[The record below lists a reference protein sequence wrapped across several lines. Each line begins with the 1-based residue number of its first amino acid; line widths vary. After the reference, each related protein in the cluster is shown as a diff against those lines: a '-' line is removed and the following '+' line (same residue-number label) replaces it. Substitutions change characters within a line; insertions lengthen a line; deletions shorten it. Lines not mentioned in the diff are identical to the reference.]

1 LLNLIKTKICELFG
15 IKYPILQAPMGPF
28 VTTKLAIA
36 VSEAGGLGTVSH
48 AGILE
53 PKDTVIDS
61 VGKMKQDIHVVKK
74 GTKGNFALNIRVA
87 KLQLMLDAY
96 KLADMVVD
104 QVQNDAEVKKR
115 LKAVITSAGDPTIFT
130 KKFKDVGLKVLHVV
144 PTVRHAK
151 KAEEVGCDA
160 VIASGYEAGGHVSPT
175 PVHTNVLV
183 PAVVDA
189 VKIPVIAAGGFADGR
204 GLASALAMGAQG
216 IQMGTRFINTKECEF
231 HENYKKKIMQAKE
244 TDTEVILGMFGPAR
258 HLLNEYVS
266 EQKALVAKGM
276 SEDKVHSWELPRWPL
291 AEKDGD
297 IDKGIMLCGMCAG
310 RVRDIPT
317 VKELIERVMKE
328 ADQTIDKLSR
338 LKAA

>member
-1 LLNLIKTKICELFG
+1 MQIVIKTGICDLFG

-53 PKDTVIDS
+53 PKDTATDS
-61 VGKMKQDIHVVKK
+61 VSKMKQDIQVVKK

-104 QVQNDAEVKKR
+104 QVHNDSEVKKR

-204 GLASALAMGAQG
+204 GLAAALAMGAQG

-231 HENYKKKIMQAKE
+231 HENYKKKITEAKE

-258 HLLNEYVS
+258 HLINEYVT
-266 EQKALVAKGM
+266 EQKTLVAKGM
-276 SEDKVHSWELPRWPL
+276 SEDKIHSWELPRWPL

-297 IDKGIMLCGMCAG
+297 INKGIMLCGMCAG

-317 VKELIERVMKE
+317 VKELMERIMKE
-328 ADQTIDKLSR
+328 AGETINRLDKL
-338 LKAA
+338 KKD

>member
-1 LLNLIKTKICELFG
+1 MIKTSICDLFG

-28 VTTKLAIA
+28 VTTKLAVA
-36 VSEAGGLGTVSH
+36 VSEAGGLGTISH

-53 PKDTVIDS
+53 EKDTAIDS
-61 VGKMKQDIHVVKK
+61 VSKMKNDIQVLKK
-74 GTKGNFALNIRVA
+74 GTKANFALNIRVA

-104 QVQNDAEVKKR
+104 QVKSDPEVKKR
-115 LKAVITSAGDPTIFT
+115 LKAVITSAGDPSLFT

-189 VKIPVIAAGGFADGR
+189 VKIPVIAAGGFCDGR

-231 HENYKKKIMQAKE
+231 HENYKKKILTAKE

-258 HLLNEYVS
+258 HLVNDYVT
-266 EQKALVAKGM
+266 EQKALVAKGTP
-276 SEDKVHSWELPRWPL
+276 EDSIRSWELPRWPL
-291 AEKDGD
+291 AERDGD
-297 IDKGIMLCGMCAG
+297 INKGIMLCGQCSG
-310 RVRDIPT
+310 RVKDIPT
-317 VKELIERVMKE
+317 VKELLARIMKQAE
-328 ADQTIDKLSR
+328 ETIGRLQKLS
-338 LKAA
+338 AA

>member
-1 LLNLIKTKICELFG
+1 MTIRTGICDLFG

-36 VSEAGGLGTVSH
+36 VSDAGGLGTISH

-53 PKDTVIDS
+53 EKDTAIDS
-61 VGKMKQDIHVVKK
+61 VSKMKNDLQVVKK
-74 GTKGNFALNIRVA
+74 ATKGNFALNIRVA

-104 QVQNDAEVKKR
+104 QVKKDPEVKKR

-151 KAEEVGCDA
+151 KAEEVGCDG

-175 PVHTNVLV
+175 PVHTNILV

-189 VKIPVIAAGGFADGR
+189 VKIPVIAAGGFCDGR
-204 GLASALAMGAQG
+204 GLTSALVMGAQG

-231 HENYKKKIMQAKE
+231 HENYKKKILTSKE

-258 HLLNEYVS
+258 HLINGYVM
-266 EQKALVAKGM
+266 EQKALVAKGT
-276 SEDKVHSWELPRWPL
+276 SEDKIRSWELPRWPL

-297 IDKGIMLCGMCAG
+297 IEKGIMLCGQCSG
-310 RVRDIPT
+310 RVKDIPT
-317 VKELIERVMKE
+317 VKELIERIMKE
-328 ADQTIDKLSR
+328 ADETISR
-338 LKAA
+338 LQKMKGP

>member
-1 LLNLIKTKICELFG
+1 MIKTGICDLFG
-15 IKYPILQAPMGPF
+15 IRYPILQAPMGPF

-36 VSEAGGLGTVSH
+36 VSEAGGLGTISH

-53 PKDTVIDS
+53 PKDTATDS
-61 VGKMKQDIHVVKK
+61 VTKMKQDIQIVKK

-104 QVQNDAEVKKR
+104 QVRNDPEVRRR
-115 LKAVITSAGDPTIFT
+115 LKAVITSAGDPTLFT
-130 KKFKDVGLKVLHVV
+130 KKFKEAGLKVLHVV

-151 KAEEVGCDA
+151 KAEAVGCDA

-183 PAVVDA
+183 PAVVDS

-204 GLASALAMGAQG
+204 GLAAALAMGAQG

-231 HENYKKKIMQAKE
+231 HENYKKRIMEARE

-258 HLLNEYVS
+258 HLVNEYVT
-266 EQKALVAKGM
+266 EQKALVAKGT
-276 SEDKVHSWELPRWPL
+276 SEDRIHSWELPRWPL

-297 IDKGIMLCGMCAG
+297 ISKGIMLCGMCAG

-317 VKELIERVMKE
+317 VKELIERTMSE
-328 ADQTIDKLSR
+328 AEQAIDKLNR
-338 LKAA
+338 LKVK

>member
-1 LLNLIKTKICELFG
+1 
-15 IKYPILQAPMGPF
+15 MGPF

-36 VSEAGGLGTVSH
+36 VSEAGALGTVSH

-53 PKDTVIDS
+53 PKDTATDS
-61 VGKMKQDIHVVKK
+61 VSKMKQDIQVVKK

-104 QVQNDAEVKKR
+104 QVQNDPEVKKR

-144 PTVRHAK
+144 PTARHAK
-151 KAEEVGCDA
+151 KAEQVGCDA

-204 GLASALAMGAQG
+204 GLAAALAMGAQG

-231 HENYKKKIMQAKE
+231 HENYKKKITEAKE

-258 HLLNEYVS
+258 HLINEYVT
-266 EQKALVAKGM
+266 EQKTLVAKGM
-276 SEDKVHSWELPRWPL
+276 SEDKIHSWELPRWPL

-297 IDKGIMLCGMCAG
+297 INKGIMLCGMCAG
-310 RVRDIPT
+310 RVKDIPT
-317 VKELIERVMKE
+317 VKELIERIMKE
-328 ADQTIDKLSR
+328 ADQTIDRLNKL
-338 LKAA
+338 KGP

>member
-1 LLNLIKTKICELFG
+1 LCVMIKTDICELFG

-36 VSEAGGLGTVSH
+36 VSEAGGLGTISH

-53 PKDTVIDS
+53 AKDTVTDS
-61 VGKMKQDIHVVKK
+61 VSKMKQDIHVVKK

-104 QVQNDAEVKKR
+104 EVKSEPEVKKR
-115 LKAVITSAGDPTIFT
+115 LKAVITSAGDPTLFT
-130 KKFKDVGLKVLHVV
+130 KKFKDVGLRVMHVV
-144 PTVRHAK
+144 PTVRHAI
-151 KAEEVGCDA
+151 KAQDAGCDA

-189 VKIPVIAAGGFADGR
+189 VKVPVIAAGGFCDGR

-216 IQMGTRFINTKECEF
+216 IQMGTRFIDTKECEF
-231 HENYKKKIMQAKE
+231 HENYKKKITEAKE
-244 TDTEVILGMFGPAR
+244 IDTEVILGMFGPAR
-258 HLLNEYVS
+258 HLVNEYVM
-266 EQKALVAKGM
+266 EQKALVEKGT
-276 SEDKVHSWELPRWPL
+276 SEDTIRSWELPRWPV
-291 AEKDGD
+291 AERDGD
-297 IDKGIMLCGMCAG
+297 VKKGIMLCGQCAG

-317 VKELIERVMKE
+317 VKELIDRIMKE
-328 ADQTIDKLSR
+328 AEQTIEKLNKIKSG
-338 LKAA
+338 

>member
-1 LLNLIKTKICELFG
+1 MIKTSICDFFG

-28 VTTKLAIA
+28 VTTKLAVA
-36 VSEAGGLGTVSH
+36 VSEAGGLGTISH

-53 PKDTVIDS
+53 EKDTAIDS
-61 VGKMKQDIHVVKK
+61 VSKMKNDIQVLKK
-74 GTKGNFALNIRVA
+74 GTKANFALNIRVA

-104 QVQNDAEVKKR
+104 QVKSDPEVKKR
-115 LKAVITSAGDPTIFT
+115 LKAVITSAGDPSLFT

-189 VKIPVIAAGGFADGR
+189 VKIPVIAAGGFCDGR

-231 HENYKKKIMQAKE
+231 HENYKKKILTAKE

-258 HLLNEYVS
+258 HLVNDYVT
-266 EQKALVAKGM
+266 EQKALVAKGTP
-276 SEDKVHSWELPRWPL
+276 EDSIRSWELPRWPL
-291 AEKDGD
+291 AERDGD
-297 IDKGIMLCGMCAG
+297 INKGIMLCGQCSG
-310 RVRDIPT
+310 RVKDIPT
-317 VKELIERVMKE
+317 VKELLARIMKQAE
-328 ADQTIDKLSR
+328 ETIGRLQKLS
-338 LKAA
+338 AP

>member
-1 LLNLIKTKICELFG
+1 MIKTSICDLFG

-28 VTTKLAIA
+28 VTTKLAVA
-36 VSEAGGLGTVSH
+36 VSEAGGLGTISH

-53 PKDTVIDS
+53 EKDTAIDS
-61 VGKMKQDIHVVKK
+61 VSKMKNDIQVLKK
-74 GTKGNFALNIRVA
+74 GTKANFALNIRVA

-104 QVQNDAEVKKR
+104 QVKNDPEVKKR
-115 LKAVITSAGDPTIFT
+115 LKAVITSAGDPTLFT

-183 PAVVDA
+183 PAVADA
-189 VKIPVIAAGGFADGR
+189 VKIPVIAAGGFCDGR

-231 HENYKKKIMQAKE
+231 HENYKKKILTAKE

-258 HLLNEYVS
+258 HLINGYVD
-266 EQKALVAKGM
+266 EQKAMVAKGTP
-276 SEDKVHSWELPRWPL
+276 EDSIRSWELPRWPL
-291 AEKDGD
+291 AERDGD
-297 IDKGIMLCGMCAG
+297 INKGIMLCGQCSG
-310 RVRDIPT
+310 RVKDIPT
-317 VKELIERVMKE
+317 VKELITRIMKE
-328 ADQTIDKLSR
+328 AEDTIGKLQKLSTPT
-338 LKAA
+338 K

>member
-1 LLNLIKTKICELFG
+1 MIRTKICDLFG
-15 IKYPILQAPMGPF
+15 VKYPILQAPMGPF

-53 PKDTVIDS
+53 PKDTATDS
-61 VGKMKQDIHVVKK
+61 VSKMKQDMQVVKK

-87 KLQLMLDAY
+87 KLQLLLDAY

-104 QVQNDAEVKKR
+104 QVQNDPEIKKR
-115 LKAVITSAGDPTIFT
+115 LKAVITSAGDPTLFT
-130 KKFKDVGLKVLHVV
+130 KKFKDVGLKVMHVV

-175 PVHTNVLV
+175 PVHTGVLV

-189 VKIPVIAAGGFADGR
+189 VKIPVIAAGGFCDGR

-231 HENYKKKIMQAKE
+231 HENYKKKIMESKE

-258 HLLNEYVS
+258 HLVNEYVK
-266 EQKALVAKGM
+266 EQKDLVAKGID
-276 SEDKVHSWELPRWPL
+276 EDKIRSWELPRWPL

-297 IDKGIMLCGMCAG
+297 IKKGIMLCGQVAG
-310 RVRDIPT
+310 RVKDTPT
-317 VKELIERVMKE
+317 VKEVIERIMKE
-328 ADQTIDKLSR
+328 ADETISR
-338 LKAA
+338 LQKLKGT

>member
-1 LLNLIKTKICELFG
+1 MIKTSICDLFG

-28 VTTKLAIA
+28 VTTKLAVA
-36 VSEAGGLGTVSH
+36 VSEAGGLGTISH

-53 PKDTVIDS
+53 EKDTAIDS
-61 VGKMKQDIHVVKK
+61 VSKMKNDIQVLKK
-74 GTKGNFALNIRVA
+74 GTKANFALNIRVA

-104 QVQNDAEVKKR
+104 QVKSDPEVKKR
-115 LKAVITSAGDPTIFT
+115 LKAVITSAGDPSLFT

-144 PTVRHAK
+144 PTVRHAR
-151 KAEEVGCDA
+151 KAEDVGCDA

-189 VKIPVIAAGGFADGR
+189 VKIPVIAAGGFCDGR

-231 HENYKKKIMQAKE
+231 HENYKKKILTAKE

-258 HLLNEYVS
+258 HLVNDYVT
-266 EQKALVAKGM
+266 EQKALVAKGTP
-276 SEDKVHSWELPRWPL
+276 EDSIRSWELPRWPL
-291 AEKDGD
+291 AERDGD
-297 IDKGIMLCGMCAG
+297 INKGIMLCGQCSG
-310 RVRDIPT
+310 RVKDIPT
-317 VKELIERVMKE
+317 VKELLARIMKQAE
-328 ADQTIDKLSR
+328 ETIGRLQKLS
-338 LKAA
+338 AP

>member
-1 LLNLIKTKICELFG
+1 MIKTSICDLFG

-28 VTTKLAIA
+28 VTTKLAVA
-36 VSEAGGLGTVSH
+36 VSEAGGLGTISH

-53 PKDTVIDS
+53 EKDTAIDS
-61 VGKMKQDIHVVKK
+61 VSKMKNDIQVLKK
-74 GTKGNFALNIRVA
+74 GTKANFALNIRVA

-104 QVQNDAEVKKR
+104 QVKSDPEVKKR
-115 LKAVITSAGDPTIFT
+115 LKAVITSAGDPTLFT

-189 VKIPVIAAGGFADGR
+189 VKIPVIAAGGFCDGR

-231 HENYKKKIMQAKE
+231 HENYKKKILTAKE

-258 HLLNEYVS
+258 HLVNDYVT
-266 EQKALVAKGM
+266 EQKALVAKGTP
-276 SEDKVHSWELPRWPL
+276 EDSIRSWELPRWPL
-291 AEKDGD
+291 AERDGD
-297 IDKGIMLCGMCAG
+297 INKGIMLCGQCSG
-310 RVRDIPT
+310 RVKDIPT
-317 VKELIERVMKE
+317 VKELLARIMKQAE
-328 ADQTIDKLSR
+328 ETIGRLQKLS
-338 LKAA
+338 AP